1 MIIELSSIDDNSR
14 PFDLKI
20 SGDEIDLDVENV
32 KLFGTVEAKGEV
44 SKRIAQT
51 DIRGHIDATA
61 AMDCVRCLQ
70 PVERPVSIDFDVSY
84 VDPEHFA
91 ADKEKE
97 VAADDL
103 ETDVLAGDTIDLK
116 DVVREQ
122 ILLDLPVQVFCT
134 EDCKGL
140 CQKCGGNLN
149 LVTCNCH
156 DDEVDPRWSALK
168 DIR

>member
-1 MIIELSSIDDNSR
+1 MIIELSSLDDISR
-14 PFDLKI
+14 PFDLKFA
-20 SGDEIDLDVENV
+20 GEEIDLDVENV
-32 KLFGTVEAKGEV
+32 KLTGTVEAKGEV
-44 SKRIAQT
+44 SKHIAQT
-51 DIRGHIDATA
+51 DIRGHIDAKA
-61 AMDCVRCLQ
+61 LMDCVRCLQ
-70 PVERPVSIDFDVSY
+70 PVERLVSIDFEVSY

-103 ETDVLAGDTIDLK
+103 ETDVLEGDSIDLK

-122 ILLDLPVQVFCT
+122 ILLDLPVQIFCS

-149 LVTCNCH
+149 LVTCNCS

>member
-32 KLFGTVEAKGEV
+32 RLTGTVEAKGEV

-51 DIRGHIDATA
+51 DIRGHIDAIA

-70 PVERPVSIDFDVSY
+70 PVDRPISVDFEVSY

-103 ETDVLAGDTIDLK
+103 VTDVLAGDTIDLK

-122 ILLDLPVQVFCT
+122 ILLDLPVQVFCS
-134 EDCKGL
+134 EYCKGL

-156 DDEVDPRWSALK
+156 DEEADPRWAALK
-168 DIR
+168 NLK